1 MAFYFI
7 NREGDSREGHVG
19 TNFLSLLHKFWVVRI
34 QADGHELEWV
44 FKKFPHWRKNFSND
58 ANVIIFTEEE
68 TAEIMNVIRPLP
80 KVKKTYRVNVVNSSY
95 LTIEATS
102 SKEAEKMANEILN
115 RGEVGE
121 VNENSTGWEVDF
133 VSKESND

>member
-7 NREGDSREGHVG
+7 DKQGHGREGHVG
-19 TNFLSLLHKFWVVRI
+19 TNLLSLLHKFWVVKI

-44 FKKFPHWRKNFSND
+44 FKNFPQWRNKFSEKLR
-58 ANVIIFTEEE
+58 VITFVEDEVT
-68 TAEIMNVIRPLP
+68 EIMNLIRPMP
-80 KVKKTYRVNVVNSSY
+80 KVQKTYRVNIVNSSY

-102 SKEAEKMANEILN
+102 AKEAEKMVNEMLD

-121 VNENSTGWEVDF
+121 VDENSTGWEVDF
-133 VSKESND
+133 VSKESDE